1 MERPFYVYFESV
13 DSTNLEVLKSR
24 LKNFVAV
31 YGNILEA
38 KELRGVIYL
47 KIINGID
54 IFKHIGIINGLDEIR
69 VNQRTSVWPEGGE
82 LLELY

>member
-24 LKNFVAV
+24 LKNFVAAH
-31 YGNILEA
+31 GNILEA
-38 KELRGVIYL
+38 KVLRGVIYL

-54 IFKHIGIINGLDEIR
+54 IFKYMGIINGLEEIR
-69 VNQRTSVWPEGGE
+69 INQRVNIWPDGGE
-82 LLELY
+82 LIELY